1 MNRSLLFAVA
11 FTLLARPLFA
21 AEPPLTPPAE
31 ILKKVT
37 FPPEFAA
44 TVFAS
49 PPQVSYPVFISAA
62 PDGTLFVA
70 CDENGSLDR
79 KPDRGKVVMCK
90 DTDGDGVADVFTTFA
105 KMDSPRGVI
114 WDGSTRTLYCMHPP
128 NLTAY
133 TDADGDGVAE
143 KQVDLI
149 TGLGFGLDF
158 RGADHTTNGCR
169 MGIDGWI
176 YIAVGDY
183 GAVQAKGKDGRT
195 LALRGG
201 GIVRVRPDGSGME
214 LVVRGTR
221 NILSVAV
228 SPTLDLFTRDNTNDG
243 GGWNVRLSHNPV
255 GALMGYP
262 SLYKNFAD
270 EMIPTMADLG
280 GGSPM
285 GSIFLDEPGLP
296 EPWGR
301 GFYSV
306 EWGQSKIE
314 RHPLTPAGA
323 TWKVEPKEFKQFMKM
338 TRGTDLDVDGS
349 GRLYASSW
357 DGATFT
363 YAGPKVGYIIRLT
376 PKGKKAEAFPDLQ
389 KMTATQLVEGIGS
402 ASAVM
407 RMACQRELFE
417 RYRID
422 GILVSEEKPGTFMMD
437 TAERIRSR
445 LEELASKNANIG
457 ARVAALFTLTQLN
470 GKNERFIIA
479 DMTKRDDL
487 REYALKALADDQRIT
502 AEIPAEPFLAAL
514 ADPNPRVR
522 LQAVTGLGRLGK
534 AETADRILPLTA
546 DSDYTVAHVAV
557 QMLVSLKAADVCLR
571 ALDSADPKLHPGALR
586 VLGALHEPAVVR
598 GLLDRLPKAKGELQ
612 RGLFRAL
619 CRVNFDEAP
628 YTDPEMWWKTRPD
641 TSGPIFKVVP
651 WAETDKIQA
660 ALKQH
665 LEAAQGED
673 AAFFVRA
680 LTQHKISFPGL
691 DELMISKVGKDTAA
705 RLDLLQP
712 MLGEKG
718 NPPQPALQ
726 ALATVA
732 LSKTEPAELRA
743 RALRML
749 AGVAEKNAGA
759 VTEIFCKL
767 PAADHAGT
775 VGAVWEE
782 FTRDARHAKQVGL
795 FAKLAREKEPAKR
808 VLGATVLVNLTTSTV
823 VKDANAKAAAAK
835 EIETLWAD
843 PEQAATL
850 LGVIGATGA
859 KQYGP
864 QVREHLHDKSSVVAE
879 AAEFALT
886 KLGLDKVSAPG
897 ARTIAEMKYEDVVK
911 TALAVKG
918 DAARGQA
925 LFLQQACAACHT
937 VSESE
942 PPKGPMLGGIATRYT
957 RAELCESILKPGAK
971 VSQGFE
977 TVWLKMKNKDEV
989 EGFVVK
995 ESGDSVEV
1003 RNIAGVTAVLEKG
1016 SIAERQKREKSI
1028 MPDGLLNALTP
1039 EDLAAILAFLEST
1052 KGK

>member
-1 MNRSLLFAVA
+1 MNRSPLLLALA
-11 FTLLARPLFA
+11 FTSLSTLLFA
-21 AEPPLTPPAE
+21 AEAPLTPAAE

-37 FPPEFAA
+37 FPPEFEA

-49 PPQVSYPVFISAA
+49 PPNVSYPVFISAA

-90 DTDGDGVADVFTTFA
+90 DTDGDGQADVFTTFA

-114 WDGSTRTLYCMHPP
+114 WDASTRTLFCMHPP
-128 NLTAY
+128 DLTAY

-183 GAVQAKGKDGRT
+183 GAVKATGKDGRT
-195 LALRGG
+195 LALKGG

-214 LVVRGTR
+214 LVVRGAR
-221 NILSVAV
+221 NILAVAV

-243 GGWNVRLSHNPV
+243 GGWNIRLSHNPV
-255 GALMGYP
+255 GAQMGYP

-285 GSIFLDEPGLP
+285 GSIFLDEPAVP

-306 EWGQSKIE
+306 EWGANKIE
-314 RHPLTPAGA
+314 LHPLTQNGA

-357 DGATFT
+357 DGASFT

-376 PKGKKAEAFPDLQ
+376 PKGKKVEAFPDLK
-389 KMTATQLVEGIGS
+389 KMTPSELVAGVGS
-402 ASAVM
+402 ASAVL
-407 RMACQRELFE
+407 RLAAQRELLT
-417 RYRID
+417 R
-422 GILVSEEKPGTFMMD
+422 GMPQGA
-437 TAERIRSR
+437 AEGLQQIVRTNQNLGS
-445 LEELASKNANIG
+445 
-457 ARVAALFTLTQLN
+457 RVAAIVTLKQLL
-470 GKNERFIIA
+470 GAKATSFLSEL
-479 DMTKRDDL
+479 TKQDDI
-487 REYALKALADDQRIT
+487 REYALKALADDQRLA
-502 AEIPAEPFLAAL
+502 AEIPTAPFITAL

-534 AETADRILPLTA
+534 VETADRILPLTA

-571 ALDSADPKLHPGALR
+571 ALDSADPKLQPGALR
-586 VLGALHEPAVVR
+586 VLGALHELAAVQ

-612 RGLFRAL
+612 RGIYRAL

-628 YTDPEMWWKTRPD
+628 YTDPKMWWGTRPD

-651 WAETDKIQA
+651 WAETEKIQA
-660 ALKQH
+660 ALKQQ
-665 LEAAQGED
+665 LEAAQSED
-673 AAFFVRA
+673 AAFFVST
-680 LTQHKISFPGL
+680 LTKHKISFPGL
-691 DELMISKVGKDTAA
+691 DELMISKVGKDTAS
-705 RLDLLQP
+705 RLDLIGPL
-712 MLGEKG
+712 LGGKG
-718 NPPQPALQ
+718 TPPEPALK
-726 ALATVA
+726 ALVNVA

-749 AGVAEKNAGA
+749 AGVAEKNVGA
-759 VTEIFCKL
+759 VTEVFVKL
-767 PAADHAGT
+767 PAADHTGT

-782 FTRDARHAKQVGL
+782 FTRDARHAKQVGV
-795 FAKLAREKEPAKR
+795 FAKLARDKDPAKR
-808 VLGATVLVNLTTSTV
+808 VLGATVLVNLTTSNV

-835 EIETLWAD
+835 EIETLWTD

-859 KQYGP
+859 KQFGP

-897 ARTIAEMKYEDVVK
+897 ARTIGEMKYEDVVK

-918 DAARGQA
+918 DATRGKA
-925 LFLQQACAACHT
+925 LFLQQACTACHT

-957 RAELCESILKPGAK
+957 RAELCESILRPGAK

-977 TVWLKMKNKDEV
+977 TVWFKLKNKEEV

-1003 RNIAGVTAVLEKG
+1003 RNIAGVTRVLEKG
-1016 SIAERQKREKSI
+1016 NIVERQKREKSM

-1039 EDLAAILAFLEST
+1039 EDLAAMLAYLEGT
-1052 KGK
+1052 KAGK

>member
-1 MNRSLLFAVA
+1 MKRSPFLLALA
-11 FTLLARPLFA
+11 FSLLARPLFA
-21 AEPPLTPPAE
+21 AEPPLTPAAE
-31 ILKKVT
+31 ILKRVT
-37 FPPEFAA
+37 FPPEFEA
-44 TVFAS
+44 TVFAA
-49 PPQVSYPVFISAA
+49 PPQISYPVFISAA
-62 PDGTLFVA
+62 SDGTLFVA

-90 DTDGDGVADVFTTFA
+90 DTDGDGQADVFTTFA
-105 KMDSPRGVI
+105 KMDSPRGVV
-114 WDGSTRTLYCMHPP
+114 WDGSTQTLYCMHPP

-133 TDADGDGVAE
+133 QDADGDGVAE
-143 KQVDLI
+143 KQWDLI

-195 LALRGG
+195 LAMRGG
-201 GIVRVRPDGSGME
+201 GIVRVRPDGSGLE
-214 LVVRGTR
+214 QVVRGTR
-221 NILSVAV
+221 NILAVAV
-228 SPTLDLFTRDNTNDG
+228 SPTLELFTRDNTNDG
-243 GGWNVRLSHNPV
+243 GGWNDRLSHNPF
-255 GALMGYP
+255 GAQMGYP
-262 SLYKNFAD
+262 SLFKNFAD
-270 EMIPTMADLG
+270 EMIPTMVDTG

-306 EWGQSKIE
+306 EWGQSEIDL
-314 RHPLTPAGA
+314 HPLTPVGA
-323 TWKVEPKEFKQFMKM
+323 TWKAETKKFMKM
-338 TRGTDLDVDGS
+338 TRATDLDVDGS

-376 PKGKKAEAFPDLQ
+376 PKGKKVEAFPDLR
-389 KMTATQLVEGIGS
+389 KMTEKQLVEGVGS
-402 ASAVM
+402 ASGVW
-407 RMACQRELFE
+407 RMACQRELLARDF
-417 RYRID
+417 
-422 GILVSEEKPGTFMMD
+422 KPGM
-437 TAERIRSR
+437 AVGLHEIVRKSPN
-445 LEELASKNANIG
+445 LS
-457 ARVAALFTLTQLN
+457 ARVAAIFTLKQLLRETDN
-470 GKNERFIIA
+470 ATPFLVE
-479 DMTKRDDL
+479 MTKRDDL
-487 REYALKALADDQRIT
+487 REYALKALADDQHIA
-502 AEIPAEPFLAAL
+502 AEIPTAPFLTAL

-522 LQAVTGLGRLGK
+522 LQAVTGLGHLGK
-534 AETADRILPLTA
+534 VETADRILPLTA
-546 DSDYTVAHVAV
+546 DSDYTVAHLAV

-586 VLGALHEPAVVR
+586 VLGALHEPAAVQ

-612 RGLFRAL
+612 RGIYRAL

-628 YTDPEMWWKTRPD
+628 YTDPKMWWGTRPD
-641 TSGPIFKVVP
+641 TSGPIFKPVP
-651 WAETDKIQA
+651 WAETEKIQA
-660 ALKQH
+660 VLKQQ
-665 LEAAQGED
+665 LEAAQSED
-673 AAFFVRA
+673 AAFFVST
-680 LTQHKISFPGL
+680 LTKHKISFPGL
-691 DELMISKVGKDTAA
+691 DELMIAKVGKDTAS
-705 RLDLLQP
+705 RLDLIQP
-712 MLGEKG
+712 MLGGKG
-718 NPPQPALQ
+718 NPPDHALK
-726 ALATVA
+726 ALGSVA
-732 LSKTEPAELRA
+732 LSATEPPELRA

-749 AGVAEKNAGA
+749 AGVVEKNVGA
-759 VTEIFCKL
+759 VTEVFSKL
-767 PAADHAGT
+767 PAADHAGV

-782 FTRDARHAKQVGL
+782 FTRDARHAKQVGV
-795 FAKLAREKEPAKR
+795 FAKLAREKNPAQR
-808 VLGATVLVNLTTSTV
+808 VLGATVLVNLTTNAV

-850 LGVIGATGA
+850 LGVIGTTGA
-859 KQYGP
+859 KQYAP
-864 QVREHLHDKSSVVAE
+864 QVREHLNNKNGAVAE

-897 ARTIAEMKYEDVVK
+897 ARTIADMKYEDVVK
-911 TALAVKG
+911 IALATKG
-918 DAARGQA
+918 DAAAGQA
-925 LFLQQACAACHT
+925 LFLRQACVACHT
-937 VSESE
+937 VSDAE

-971 VSQGFE
+971 ISQGFE
-977 TVWLKMKNKDEV
+977 SVWFKMRNKDEV

-1003 RNIAGVTAVLEKG
+1003 RNIAGVTTVLEKG
-1016 SIAERQKREKSI
+1016 DIVERQKREKSI

-1039 EDLAAILAFLEST
+1039 EDLAAILAFLEGT

>member
-1 MNRSLLFAVA
+1 MNRSPILLALA
-11 FTLLARPLFA
+11 FTSLAAPLFA
-21 AEPPLTPPAE
+21 ADPAAAAPAAPAVPAAAPLTPAAE

-37 FPPEFAA
+37 FPPEFEA

-90 DTDGDGVADVFTTFA
+90 DTDGDGQADVFTTFA

-114 WDGSTRTLYCMHPP
+114 WDASTRTLFCMHPP

-143 KQVDLI
+143 KQEDLI

-201 GIVRVRPDGSGME
+201 GIVRVRTDGSGME
-214 LVVRGTR
+214 LVVRGAR
-221 NILSVAV
+221 NILAVAV

-243 GGWNVRLSHNPV
+243 GGWNIRLSHNPV
-255 GALMGYP
+255 GAQMGYP

-306 EWGQSKIE
+306 EWGASKIE
-314 RHPLTPAGA
+314 LHPLKQDGA

-376 PKGKKAEAFPDLQ
+376 PKGKKAEAFPDLK
-389 KMTATQLVEGIGS
+389 KMTEMELAKGVGS
-402 ASAVM
+402 ASAVL
-407 RMACQRELFE
+407 RLGAQRELLA
-417 RYRID
+417 R
-422 GILVSEEKPGTFMMD
+422 GAKQGL
-437 TAERIRSR
+437 A
-445 LEELASKNANIG
+445 EELQQIVRTNQNLGS
-457 ARVAALFTLTQLN
+457 RVAAIVTLKQLL
-470 GKNERFIIA
+470 GAKATSFLSEL
-479 DMTKRDDL
+479 TKLDEM
-487 REYALKALADDQRIT
+487 REYALKALADDQRLA
-502 AEIPAEPFLAAL
+502 AEIPTAPFLTAL

-534 AETADRILPLTA
+534 VETADRILPLTA
-546 DSDYTVAHVAV
+546 DGDYTVAHVAV

-571 ALDSADPKLHPGALR
+571 ALDSADPKLQPGALR
-586 VLGALHEPAVVR
+586 VLGALHETAAVQ
-598 GLLDRLPKAKGELQ
+598 GLLDRLPKAKGELL
-612 RGLFRAL
+612 RGIYRAL

-628 YTDPEMWWKTRPD
+628 YTDPKMWWGTRPD
-641 TSGPIFKVVP
+641 SSGPIFKVVP
-651 WAETDKIQA
+651 WSETDKIQA
-660 ALKQH
+660 ALKQQ
-665 LEAAQGED
+665 LEAAQSED
-673 AAFFVRA
+673 AAFFVST
-680 LTQHKISFPGL
+680 LTKHKINFPGL
-691 DELMISKVGKDTAA
+691 DELMISKVGKDTAS
-705 RLDLLQP
+705 RLDLIGPL
-712 MLGEKG
+712 LGGKG
-718 NPPQPALQ
+718 NPPEHALK
-726 ALATVA
+726 ALTNVA
-732 LSKTEPAELRA
+732 LSTTEPAELRA

-749 AGVAEKNAGA
+749 AGVVERNAGA
-759 VTEIFCKL
+759 VTDVFVKL
-767 PAADHAGT
+767 PPADHAGA

-782 FTRDARHAKQVGL
+782 FTRDARHAKQVGV
-795 FAKLAREKEPAKR
+795 FAKLAHEKEPAKR
-808 VLGATVLVNLTTSTV
+808 VLGATVLVNLTTSNV

-859 KQYGP
+859 KQFGP
-864 QVREHLHDKSSVVAE
+864 QVRAHLHDKSSVVAE

-886 KLGLDKVSAPG
+886 KLGLDKVAAPG
-897 ARTIAEMKYEDVVK
+897 ARTIGEMKYEDVVK

-971 VSQGFE
+971 ISQGFE
-977 TVWLKMKNKDEV
+977 SVWFKLKNKEEV

-1016 SIAERQKREKSI
+1016 NIVERQKREKSI

-1039 EDLAAILAFLEST
+1039 EDLAGILAYLEGT
-1052 KGK
+1052 KAGK

>member
-1 MNRSLLFAVA
+1 MNRSPI
-11 FTLLARPLFA
+11 LLALACTALCAPLFA
-21 AEPPLTPPAE
+21 ADPAPPNPPAAPLTPAAE
-31 ILKKVT
+31 ILQRVT
-37 FPPEFAA
+37 FPPEFEA

-49 PPQVSYPVFISAA
+49 PPHVSYPVFISAA

-79 KPDRGKVVMCK
+79 KPDRGKVVRCK
-90 DTDGDGVADVFTTFA
+90 DTDGDGQADVFTTFA

-114 WDGSTRTLYCMHPP
+114 WDASTRTLFCMHPP

-133 TDADGDGVAE
+133 TDTDGDGVAE
-143 KQVDLI
+143 KQEDLI

-214 LVVRGTR
+214 LLVRGAR
-221 NILSVAV
+221 NILAVAV
-228 SPTLDLFTRDNTNDG
+228 SPTLDLFTRDNTDDG
-243 GGWNVRLSHNPV
+243 GGWNIRLSHNPV
-255 GALMGYP
+255 GAQMGYP
-262 SLYKNFAD
+262 SLYKNFTD

-285 GSIFLDEPGLP
+285 GSIFLDEPAVP

-306 EWGQSKIE
+306 EWGASKIE
-314 RHPLTPAGA
+314 LHPLTPAGA

-357 DGATFT
+357 DGASFT

-376 PKGKKAEAFPDLQ
+376 PKGKKAEAFPDLK
-389 KMTATQLVEGIGS
+389 KMTPAQLVTCIGS
-402 ASAVM
+402 TSAVM
-407 RMACQRELFE
+407 RLAAQRELLA
-417 RYRID
+417 R
-422 GILVSEEKPGTFMMD
+422 GTPPGAVEGLQQIARTG
-437 TAERIRSR
+437 AN
-445 LEELASKNANIG
+445 LA
-457 ARVAALFTLTQLN
+457 ARVAALTTLKQLASAQATPFLAEMA
-470 GKNERFIIA
+470 KQ
-479 DMTKRDDL
+479 DDL
-487 REYALKALADDQRIT
+487 REHALKALADDPRLA
-502 AEIPAEPFLAAL
+502 AEIPAAPFLTAL
-514 ADPNPRVR
+514 ADPSPRVR

-534 AETADRILPLTA
+534 VHTADRILPLTA
-546 DSDYTVAHVAV
+546 DPDFTVAHVAV
-557 QMLVSLKAADVCLR
+557 QMLVSLKAADVALR
-571 ALDSADPKLHPGALR
+571 ALDSAETKMHPGALR
-586 VLGALHEPAVVR
+586 VLGALHEPAVVQ
-598 GLLDRLPKAKGELQ
+598 GLLDRLPKAKGELL
-612 RGLFRAL
+612 RGIYYAL

-628 YTDPEMWWKTRPD
+628 YTDPTMWWGTRPD
-641 TSGPIFKVVP
+641 NSGPIYKIVP
-651 WAETDKIQA
+651 WSETEKIQA
-660 ALKQH
+660 ALKQQ
-665 LEAAQGED
+665 LEAATSED
-673 AAFFVRA
+673 AAFFVST
-680 LTQHKISFPGL
+680 LTKHKITFPGL
-691 DELMISKVGKDTAA
+691 GELMISKVGKDTAA
-705 RLDLLQP
+705 RLDLIGSL
-712 MLGEKG
+712 LGGEG
-718 NPPQPALQ
+718 NPPEHPLN
-726 ALATVA
+726 ALANVA
-732 LSKTEPAELRA
+732 LSTTEPAELRA

-749 AGVAEKNAGA
+749 AGVVERNAGA
-759 VTEIFCKL
+759 VTEVFVKL
-767 PAADHAGT
+767 PAADHAGA

-795 FAKLAREKEPAKR
+795 FAKLAREKDAAKR
-808 VLGATVLVNLTTSTV
+808 VLGATVLVHLTTSSV
-823 VKDANAKAAAAK
+823 IKDANAKAAAAK

-859 KQYGP
+859 KQFGP

-886 KLGLDKVSAPG
+886 KLGLDKVAAPG
-897 ARTIAEMKYEDVVK
+897 ARTIGEMKYEDVVK

-957 RAELCESILKPGAK
+957 RAELCESILRPGAK

-977 TVWLKMKNKDEV
+977 TVWFKLKNKDEV

-1003 RNIAGVTAVLEKG
+1003 RNIAGVTQVLEKG
-1016 SIAERQKREKSI
+1016 AIAERQKREKSM

-1039 EDLAAILAFLEST
+1039 EDLAAMLAYLEGT
-1052 KGK
+1052 KAGK

>member
-1 MNRSLLFAVA
+1 
-11 FTLLARPLFA
+11 
-21 AEPPLTPPAE
+21 
-31 ILKKVT
+31 
-37 FPPEFAA
+37 
-44 TVFAS
+44 
-49 PPQVSYPVFISAA
+49 
-62 PDGTLFVA
+62 
-70 CDENGSLDR
+70 
-79 KPDRGKVVMCK
+79 
-90 DTDGDGVADVFTTFA
+90 
-105 KMDSPRGVI
+105 VI
-114 WDGSTRTLYCMHPP
+114 WDASTRTLFCMHPP

-143 KQVDLI
+143 KQEDLI

-183 GAVQAKGKDGRT
+183 GAVKATGKDGRT

-214 LVVRGTR
+214 LVVRGAR
-221 NILSVAV
+221 NILAVAV

-243 GGWNVRLSHNPV
+243 GGWNIRLSHNPV
-255 GALMGYP
+255 GAQMGYP

-285 GSIFLDEPGLP
+285 GSIFLDEPAVP

-306 EWGQSKIE
+306 EWGANKIE
-314 RHPLTPAGA
+314 LHPLTQNGA

-357 DGATFT
+357 DGASFT

-376 PKGKKAEAFPDLQ
+376 PKGKKVEAFPDLK
-389 KMTATQLVEGIGS
+389 KMSEAELQQGIGS
-402 ASAVM
+402 PSAVM
-407 RMACQRELFE
+407 RMACQREMLARGVLTGGRALGWLSDVLEKSQNEKKPSLGAQVAAIFTLKQLSGS
-417 RYRID
+417 RVTPY
-422 GILVSEEKPGTFMMD
+422 LV
-437 TAERIRSR
+437 
-445 LEELASKNANIG
+445 ELA
-457 ARVAALFTLTQLN
+457 T
-470 GKNERFIIA
+470 
-479 DMTKRDDL
+479 RDDL
-487 REYALKALADDQRIT
+487 REYALKALADDQRIAAAIPTERVLT
-502 AEIPAEPFLAAL
+502 ALT
-514 ADPNPRVR
+514 DPNPRVR

-534 AETADRILPLTA
+534 VETADRILPLTA

-571 ALDSADPKLHPGALR
+571 ALDSADPKLQPGALR
-586 VLGALHEPAVVR
+586 VLGALHELAAVQ

-612 RGLFRAL
+612 RGIYRAL

-628 YTDPEMWWKTRPD
+628 YTDPKMWWGTRPD

-651 WAETDKIQA
+651 WAETEKIQA
-660 ALKQH
+660 ALKQQ
-665 LEAAQGED
+665 LEAAQSED
-673 AAFFVRA
+673 AAFFVST
-680 LTQHKISFPGL
+680 LTKHKISFPGL
-691 DELMISKVGKDTAA
+691 DELMISKVGKDTAS
-705 RLDLLQP
+705 RLDLIGPL
-712 MLGEKG
+712 LGGKG
-718 NPPQPALQ
+718 TPPEPALK
-726 ALATVA
+726 ALVNVA

-749 AGVAEKNAGA
+749 AGVAEKNVGA
-759 VTEIFCKL
+759 VTEVFVKL
-767 PAADHAGT
+767 PAADHTGT

-782 FTRDARHAKQVGL
+782 FTRDARHAKQVGV
-795 FAKLAREKEPAKR
+795 FAKLARDKDPAKR
-808 VLGATVLVNLTTSTV
+808 VLGATVLVNLTTSNV

-835 EIETLWAD
+835 EIETLWTD

-859 KQYGP
+859 KQFGP

-897 ARTIAEMKYEDVVK
+897 ARTIGEMKYEDVVK

-918 DAARGQA
+918 DATRGKA

-957 RAELCESILKPGAK
+957 RAELCESILRPGAK

-977 TVWLKMKNKDEV
+977 TVWFKMRNKDEV

-1003 RNIAGVTAVLEKG
+1003 RNIAGVTRVLEKG
-1016 SIAERQKREKSI
+1016 DIAQRQKREKSM

-1039 EDLAAILAFLEST
+1039 EDLAAMLAYLEGT
-1052 KGK
+1052 KAGK

>member
-1 MNRSLLFAVA
+1 MKRSPLLTVLA

-21 AEPPLTPPAE
+21 AEPPLTPAAE
-31 ILKKVT
+31 ILKRVT
-37 FPPEFAA
+37 FPPEFEA
-44 TVFAS
+44 TVFAA
-49 PPQVSYPVFISAA
+49 PPNISYPVFISAA

-79 KPDRGKVVMCK
+79 KPDRGKIVMCK
-90 DTDGDGVADVFTTFA
+90 DTDGDGQADVFTTFA

-114 WDGSTRTLYCMHPP
+114 WDASTRTLYCMHPP

-133 TDADGDGVAE
+133 QDADGDGVAE
-143 KQVDLI
+143 YQVDLI

-183 GAVQAKGKDGRT
+183 GAVKATGKDGRT

-201 GIVRVRPDGSGME
+201 GIVRVRPDGSGLE
-214 LVVRGTR
+214 QVVRGTR

-228 SPTLDLFTRDNTNDG
+228 SPTLELFTRDNTNDG
-243 GGWNVRLSHNPV
+243 GGWNDRLSHNPF
-255 GALMGYP
+255 GAQMGYP
-262 SLYKNFAD
+262 SLFKNFAD
-270 EMIPTMADLG
+270 EMIPTMVDTG

-306 EWGQSKIE
+306 EWGQSRIDL
-314 RHPLTPAGA
+314 HPLTQSGA
-323 TWKVEPKEFKQFMKM
+323 TWKAETKQFIKM
-338 TRGTDLDVDGS
+338 TRATDMDVDGS

-376 PKGKKAEAFPDLQ
+376 PKGKKVEAFPDLK
-389 KMTATQLVEGIGS
+389 KMTVEELAEGVGS
-402 ASAVM
+402 TSAVR
-407 RMACQRELFE
+407 RMACQRELLTRE
-417 RYRID
+417 ASRSD
-422 GILVSEEKPGTFMMD
+422 LNNLLGIAKSSNPNL
-437 TAERIRSR
+437 
-445 LEELASKNANIG
+445 G
-457 ARVAALFTLTQLN
+457 ARVAALFTWKQ
-470 GKNERFIIA
+470 RFAAIEQIIA
-479 DMTKRDDL
+479 ATEPQLAGKATPLLVASLVDMTKQDEM
-487 REYALKALADDQRIT
+487 REYALKALADDQRI
-502 AEIPAEPFLAAL
+502 AAGIPAEPFLTAL

-534 AETADRILPLTA
+534 VETADRILPLTA
-546 DSDYTVAHVAV
+546 DSDFTVAHLAV

-571 ALDSADPKLHPGALR
+571 ALDSAEPKLHPGALR
-586 VLGALHEPAVVR
+586 VLGALHEPAAVQ

-612 RGLFRAL
+612 RGIYRAL

-628 YTDPEMWWKTRPD
+628 YTDPKMWWGTRPD
-641 TSGPIFKVVP
+641 TSGPIFKPVP
-651 WAETDKIQA
+651 WAGTEKIQA
-660 ALKQH
+660 ALKQQ
-665 LEAAQGED
+665 LESAQSED
-673 AAFFVRA
+673 AAFFVST
-680 LTQHKISFPGL
+680 LTKHKISFPGL

-705 RLDLLQP
+705 RLDLIEP
-712 MLGEKG
+712 MLGQKG
-718 NPPQPALQ
+718 NPPEHALK
-726 ALATVA
+726 ALGNVATSA
-732 LSKTEPAELRA
+732 TEPPELRA

-749 AGVAEKNAGA
+749 AGVVEKNVGA
-759 VTEIFCKL
+759 VTEVFSKL
-767 PAADHAGT
+767 PAADHAGV

-782 FTRDARHAKQVGL
+782 FTRDARHAKQVGA
-795 FAKLAREKEPAKR
+795 FARLAREKDPAKR
-808 VLGATVLVNLTTSTV
+808 VLGATVLVNLTTNAV

-850 LGVIGATGA
+850 LGVIGTTGA
-859 KQYGP
+859 KQYAP
-864 QVREHLHDKSSVVAE
+864 QVREHLNNKSSAVAE

-886 KLGLDKVSAPG
+886 KLGLDKASAPG
-897 ARTIAEMKYEDVVK
+897 AKTIADMKYEDVVK
-911 TALAVKG
+911 IALATKG
-918 DAARGQA
+918 DAKAGQA
-925 LFLQQACAACHT
+925 LFLQQACVACHT
-937 VSESE
+937 VSDAE

-957 RAELCESILKPGAK
+957 RAELCESILRPGAK
-971 VSQGFE
+971 ISQGFE
-977 TVWLKMKNKDEV
+977 SVWFKMANKDEV

-1003 RNIAGVTAVLEKG
+1003 RNIAGVTTVLEKG
-1016 SIAERQKREKSI
+1016 DIVERQKREKSM
-1028 MPDGLLNALTP
+1028 MPDGLLNGLTP

>member
-1 MNRSLLFAVA
+1 MNRSPLLLALA
-11 FTLLARPLFA
+11 FTSLSTLLFA
-21 AEPPLTPPAE
+21 AEAPLTPAAE

-37 FPPEFAA
+37 FPPEFEA

-49 PPQVSYPVFISAA
+49 PPNVSYPVFISAA

-90 DTDGDGVADVFTTFA
+90 DTDGDGQADVFTTFA

-114 WDGSTRTLYCMHPP
+114 WDASTRTLFCMHPP
-128 NLTAY
+128 DLTAY

-183 GAVQAKGKDGRT
+183 GAVKATGKDGRT
-195 LALRGG
+195 LALKGG

-214 LVVRGTR
+214 LVVRGAR
-221 NILSVAV
+221 NILAVAV

-243 GGWNVRLSHNPV
+243 GGWNIRLSHNPV
-255 GALMGYP
+255 GAQMGYP

-285 GSIFLDEPGLP
+285 GSIFLDEPAVP

-306 EWGQSKIE
+306 EWGANKIE
-314 RHPLTPAGA
+314 LHPLTQNGA

-357 DGATFT
+357 DGASFT

-376 PKGKKAEAFPDLQ
+376 PKGKKVEAFPDLK
-389 KMTATQLVEGIGS
+389 KMSEAELQQGIGS
-402 ASAVM
+402 PSAVM
-407 RMACQRELFE
+407 RMACQREMLARGVLTGGRALGWLSDVLEKSQNEKKPSLGAQVAAIFTLKQLSGS
-417 RYRID
+417 RVTPY
-422 GILVSEEKPGTFMMD
+422 LV
-437 TAERIRSR
+437 
-445 LEELASKNANIG
+445 ELA
-457 ARVAALFTLTQLN
+457 T
-470 GKNERFIIA
+470 
-479 DMTKRDDL
+479 RDDL
-487 REYALKALADDQRIT
+487 REYALKALADDQRIAAAIPTERFLT
-502 AEIPAEPFLAAL
+502 ALT
-514 ADPNPRVR
+514 DPNPRVR

-534 AETADRILPLTA
+534 VETADRILPLTA

-571 ALDSADPKLHPGALR
+571 ALDSADPKLQPGALR
-586 VLGALHEPAVVR
+586 VLGALHELAAVQ

-612 RGLFRAL
+612 RGIYRAL

-628 YTDPEMWWKTRPD
+628 YTDPKMWWGTRPD

-651 WAETDKIQA
+651 WAETEKIQA
-660 ALKQH
+660 ALKQQ
-665 LEAAQGED
+665 LEAAQSED
-673 AAFFVRA
+673 AAFFVST
-680 LTQHKISFPGL
+680 LTKHKISFPGL
-691 DELMISKVGKDTAA
+691 DELMISKVGKDTAS
-705 RLDLLQP
+705 RLDLIGPL
-712 MLGEKG
+712 LGGKG
-718 NPPQPALQ
+718 TPPEPALK
-726 ALATVA
+726 ALVNVA

-749 AGVAEKNAGA
+749 AGVAEKNVGA
-759 VTEIFCKL
+759 VTEVFVKL
-767 PAADHAGT
+767 PAADHTGT

-782 FTRDARHAKQVGL
+782 FTRDARHAKQVGV
-795 FAKLAREKEPAKR
+795 FAKLARDKDPAKR
-808 VLGATVLVNLTTSTV
+808 VLGATVLVNLTTSNV

-835 EIETLWAD
+835 EIETLWTD

-859 KQYGP
+859 KQFGP

-897 ARTIAEMKYEDVVK
+897 ARTIGEMKYEDVVK

-918 DAARGQA
+918 DATRGKA
-925 LFLQQACAACHT
+925 LFLQQACTACHT

-977 TVWLKMKNKDEV
+977 TVWFKLKNKDEV

-1016 SIAERQKREKSI
+1016 NIVERQKREKSM

-1039 EDLAAILAFLEST
+1039 EDLAAMLAYLEGT
-1052 KGK
+1052 KAGK

>member
-1 MNRSLLFAVA
+1 MKRFPI
-11 FTLLARPLFA
+11 LLALAFASLSAPLFA
-21 AEPPLTPPAE
+21 AEPPLTPPEE

-37 FPPEFAA
+37 FPPEFEA

-49 PPQVSYPVFISAA
+49 PPNIAYPVFISAA

-70 CDENGSLDR
+70 CDGNGSLDR
-79 KPDRGKVVMCK
+79 KPDRGKIVMCK
-90 DTDGDGVADVFTTFA
+90 DTDGDGQADVFTDFA

-114 WDGSTRTLYCMHPP
+114 WDASTRTLFCMHPP

-183 GAVQAKGKDGRT
+183 GAVQATGKDGRT

-214 LVVRGTR
+214 LVVRGAR
-221 NILSVAV
+221 NILAVAV

-255 GALMGYP
+255 GAQMGYP

-306 EWGQSKIE
+306 EWGASKIE
-314 RHPLTPAGA
+314 QHPLTPAGA
-323 TWKVEPKEFKQFMKM
+323 TWKVEPKEFKQLMKI
-338 TRGTDLDVDGS
+338 TRPTDLDVDGS

-376 PKGKKAEAFPDLQ
+376 TKGKKAEATPDLK
-389 KMTATQLVEGIGS
+389 KMTEAQLVADVGS
-402 ASAVM
+402 VSGVW
-407 RMACQRELFE
+407 RMAAQREL
-417 RYRID
+417 
-422 GILVSEEKPGTFMMD
+422 LVRGFKPGVV
-437 TAERIRSR
+437 EGLQEIVR
-445 LEELASKNANIG
+445 KNANLG
-457 ARVAALFTLTQLN
+457 AQVAAIFTLKQLL
-470 GKNERFIIA
+470 GAQATPFLAEL
-479 DMTKRDDL
+479 TKLDAL
-487 REYALKALADDQRIT
+487 REYALKALADDQRLA
-502 AEIPAEPFLAAL
+502 AEIPTAPFLTAL

-534 AETADRILPLTA
+534 VETADRILPLTA
-546 DSDYTVAHVAV
+546 DSDFTVAHVAV
-557 QMLVSLKAADVCLR
+557 QMLVSLKAADVGLR
-571 ALDSADPKLHPGALR
+571 ALDSAETKVQPGALR
-586 VLGALHEPAVVR
+586 VLGALHEPAVVA
-598 GLLDRLPKAKGELQ
+598 GLLARLPKAKGELL
-612 RGLFRAL
+612 RGIYQAL

-628 YTDPEMWWKTRPD
+628 YTDPKMWWSTRPD
-641 TSGPIFKVVP
+641 SSGPIFKVVP
-651 WAETDKIQA
+651 WSETEKIQA
-660 ALKQH
+660 ALKQQ
-665 LEAAQGED
+665 LETAQRED
-673 AAFFVRA
+673 AAFFVST
-680 LTQHKISFPGL
+680 LTKHKINFPGL
-691 DELMISKVGKDTAA
+691 DDLMIAKVGRDTAS
-705 RLDLLQP
+705 RLEIIGPLLGQ
-712 MLGEKG
+712 KG
-718 NPPQPALQ
+718 NPPEAAVKALS
-726 ALATVA
+726 TVA
-732 LSKTEPAELRA
+732 LSTTEPAELRA

-749 AGVAEKNAGA
+749 AGLVERTAGA
-759 VTEIFCKL
+759 VTEVFSKL
-767 PAADHAGT
+767 PAADHAGV

-782 FTRDARHAKQVGL
+782 FTRDARHAKQVGV
-795 FAKLAREKEPAKR
+795 FAKLAREKDPAKR

-835 EIETLWAD
+835 EIETLWTD

-859 KQYGP
+859 KQFGP

-886 KLGLDKVSAPG
+886 KLGLDKVAAPG
-897 ARTIAEMKYEDVVK
+897 ARTIAEMKYEDVLK

-925 LFLQQACAACHT
+925 LFLQQACVACHT
-937 VSESE
+937 VSEQE

-977 TVWLKMKNKDEV
+977 TVWFKLKNKEEV

-995 ESGDSVEV
+995 EGGDSVEV
-1003 RNIAGVTAVLEKG
+1003 RNIAGVTRVLEKG
-1016 SIAERQKREKSI
+1016 DVAERQKREKSM
-1028 MPDGLLNALTP
+1028 MPEGLLNALTP
-1039 EDLAAILAFLEST
+1039 EDLAAILAYLEGT